1 MSESQLKAMFDEMD
15 VDKNG
20 SLTATEIVEGL
31 KAKGCF
37 SEAQIKDMAS
47 TIFAADKDGNRAVS
61 YEELKKAFD
70 KDDS

>member
-20 SLTATEIVEGL
+20 SLTATEIDRGL

-37 SEAQIKDMAS
+37 SEAQILGIAS